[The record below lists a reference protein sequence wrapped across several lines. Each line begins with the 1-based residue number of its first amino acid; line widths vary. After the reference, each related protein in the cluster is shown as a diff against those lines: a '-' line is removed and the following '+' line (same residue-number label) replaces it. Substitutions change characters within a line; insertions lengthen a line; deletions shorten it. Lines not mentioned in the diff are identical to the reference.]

1 MDEAT
6 TRALEALRAAAL
18 EPPRRRDR
26 SDPETALLQSIVDAA
41 ATLFQ
46 AEAASI
52 ALFEMDPDR
61 LEYRVAAGPQGAGVV
76 GLSVP
81 PTKGVAGYVFST
93 GEAIALSDVTA
104 DPRFDRA
111 TAERTGYVPRSIAA
125 VPLAD
130 EGATLGVLQVLD
142 RRGSPTFGLA
152 DMSRLG
158 VFAGQATA
166 ALRAVRVPRDVERL
180 LRWALASAV
189 TPPAGELTTD
199 RAASERPPRTLI
211 TDLAALDRD
220 HETPFWA
227 IVGHLVELRHL
238 TAAELA
244 LVADLLAV
252 MSRLRSSGGHY
263 RPRASSRRWGA

>member
-1 MDEAT
+1 MDEV
-6 TRALEALRAAAL
+6 TRNALEALRAAAL
-18 EPPRRRDR
+18 APPRQPAQGQ
-26 SDPETALLQSIVDAA
+26 PEQALLQSVVDAA
-41 ATLFQ
+41 VVLFE

-52 ALFEMDPDR
+52 ALFETDPDR

-93 GEAIALSDVTA
+93 GEAIALSDVAA

-130 EGATLGVLQVLD
+130 DGATLGVLQVLD
-142 RRGSPTFGLA
+142 RRGSATFALA

-166 ALRAVRVPRDVERL
+166 ALRALRVPRDVERL
-180 LRWALASAV
+180 LRSALASGV
-189 TPPAGELTTD
+189 TSAADKPAIDASVSDHRRQPLTV
-199 RAASERPPRTLI
+199 
-211 TDLAALDRD
+211 DLAALDRD
-220 HETPFWA
+220 DEASFW
-227 IVGHLVELRHL
+227 GLVAQLLELRQLPH
-238 TAAELA
+238 AELA
-244 LVADLLAV
+244 LVTDLLGV
-252 MSRLRSSGGHY
+252 ML
-263 RPRASSRRWGA
+263 RPRAASGRSRARIAGRRWGL

>member
-6 TRALEALRAAAL
+6 SQALSVLRAAAL
-18 EPPRRRDR
+18 EPPRRSDR
-26 SDPETALLQSIVDAA
+26 SDPETMLLQSIVDAA

-52 ALFEMDPDR
+52 AVFQADPDR

-81 PTKGVAGYVFST
+81 PTKGVVGYVFST
-93 GEAIALSDVTA
+93 GEAIALSDVTT
-104 DPRFDRA
+104 DPRFDRV
-111 TAERTGYVPRSIAA
+111 TAERTGYLPRSIAA

-130 EGATLGVLQVLD
+130 DGATLGVLQVLD
-142 RRGSPTFGLA
+142 RQGSPTFGLT

-180 LRWALASAV
+180 LRSAMTV
-189 TPPAGELTTD
+189 TV
-199 RAASERPPRTLI
+199 ASERLPDTLGI
-211 TDLAALDRD
+211 DVAALDGDDESGFWMLVDRLVRLRGLRD
-220 HETPFWA
+220 
-227 IVGHLVELRHL
+227 
-238 TAAELA
+238 AELA
-244 LVADLLAV
+244 LVRDLLGLL
-252 MSRLRSSGGHY
+252 SRRHSSGAHF
-263 RPRASSRRWGA
+263 RPRGPGRRWGA